1 MTEAPAAAAPVAAA
15 KVDSKKR
22 KADDEEVSTK
32 KAKTQGS
39 GSADR
44 SETGT
49 VPEGCEETK
58 QIWVGQLSWN
68 VDDSWLKTV
77 FDEFGT
83 VVSARVQVDRDSQRS
98 KG

>member
-1 MTEAPAAAAPVAAA
+1 MAEAPAAAAPVAT

-32 KAKTQGS
+32 KAKTQGGS